1 MISPSST
8 ATSLMKY
15 FIREYFSTVKYFIM
29 HASMLCPRAF
39 APPSPRLCLR
49 ACEKKGGG
57 ELRCLLLLRKKIFFC
72 MKSYLEKN
80 LLTTASPSLPPTSFL
95 LLSLSLSH
103 SLSLSK

>member
-49 ACEKKGGG
+49 ACACKKKGGG
-57 ELRCLLLLRKKIFFC
+57 DYAVFYFSAKRFF
-72 MKSYLEKN
+72 
-80 LLTTASPSLPPTSFL
+80 FV
-95 LLSLSLSH
+95 
-103 SLSLSK
+103 